1 MGLKLHAI
9 SIMGFILAPVTGRKL
24 LVYNGI
30 LLDCNTVDSSIDHR
44 PLAMC
49 IDKVSERITAIDSSL
64 EKISPVCPDSEQV
77 DLKGNCKSKW
87 STLEAPDTPSMNYDF
102 Y

>member
-1 MGLKLHAI
+1 MGSKLHAI
-9 SIMGFILAPVTGRKL
+9 SALMGFMLAPVTSRKL

-30 LLDCNTVDSSIDHR
+30 LLDCSTVDSSMDHR

-64 EKISPVCPDSEQV
+64 EKISPVCPDSDQV

-87 STLEAPDTPSMNYDF
+87 STVNVGGT
-102 Y
+102 